1 MVGKRHCEWLFAQSV
16 PAGSK
21 DVAERIAP
29 VTDRNRNKDDVDIG
43 TLLDPGEYASA
54 TTHALEAPR
63 PRFVPVANPRDR
75 GAGEVTKNRH
85 VVDLC
90 NASGSEDP
98 DADHVPDAPQ
108 DRACRTA
115 GIRILWYTVSTRR

>member
-1 MVGKRHCEWLFAQSV
+1 MVT
-16 PAGSK
+16 AGAEG
-21 DVAERIAP
+21 VARRIAP
-29 VTDRNRNKDDVDIG
+29 GSDRKRNNDDVDIG
-43 TLLDPGEYASA
+43 TLLAPGEYASA

-75 GAGEVTKNRH
+75 GAGELTKNRH

-108 DRACRTA
+108 ERACLTA
-115 GIRILWYTVSTRR
+115 GLSILCFIGITRR